1 MSFCTFKRDSLGHV
15 FSVREAVAVLSSVVG
30 KGVDNAKMSREGGGR
45 RGREERRNKM
55 GNGSVSRAP
64 SERIQTLVFDG
75 VVYQQT
81 PSGESGDS
89 SARPIIPGTMSLG
102 KLVRLL
108 SVPSCFELFDD

>member
-1 MSFCTFKRDSLGHV
+1 MSFCTFKRASLGHV

-30 KGVDNAKMSREGGGR
+30 KGVDNAKMSRGGGGR
-45 RGREERRNKM
+45 EREERRNKM